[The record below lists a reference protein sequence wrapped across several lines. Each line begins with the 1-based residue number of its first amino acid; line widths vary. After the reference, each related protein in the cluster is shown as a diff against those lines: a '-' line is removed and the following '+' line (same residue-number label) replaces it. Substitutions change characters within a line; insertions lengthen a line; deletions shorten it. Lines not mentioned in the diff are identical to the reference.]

1 MPICPNCG
9 VRVEDDQKKCPLC
22 KTSLAGDRQGGVQGI
37 EKPASPP
44 ERSGI
49 PRGGKKSEPGGET
62 KLGRETEASGPP
74 SGNEGDAERE
84 ERVRI
89 LFGEVI
95 SFIALAGAV
104 VVFAVD
110 YAYGMRISWSR
121 FPLISIAFFWLLV
134 SIPYWLRG
142 QGYLI
147 VFLETIDMIAF
158 LYLLDL
164 FTPSVSWFT
173 GLALPIA
180 AGLGVISM
188 LAMGCIRLFRLSV
201 LGSVS
206 TVLVALGLYI
216 LWLEWVINY
225 YVYDHA
231 YVSWS
236 LVAAAAAVPIILFLI
251 TFNSRLKRQGSNL
264 KKHFH
269 V

>member
-9 VRVEDDQKKCPLC
+9 VRIEDDQKNCPLC
-22 KTSLAGDRQGGVQGI
+22 GAVPAADQQGGVQGH
-37 EKPASPP
+37 ENPAATRETTEIP
-44 ERSGI
+44 RSGKEAE
-49 PRGGKKSEPGGET
+49 GGAPT
-62 KLGRETEASGPP
+62 AGRLRQEKEKETE
-74 SGNEGDAERE
+74 RE
-84 ERVRI
+84 QRVRI

-110 YAYGMRISWSR
+110 YAYGMQVTWSR
-121 FPLISIAFFWLLV
+121 FPLITIAFLWLLLN
-134 SIPYWLRG
+134 IPYWLRG

-147 VFLETIDMIAF
+147 VLLETIDLGAF
-158 LYLLDL
+158 LYMLDL
-164 FTPSVSWFT
+164 FTPSVSWFA

-180 AGLGVISM
+180 GGLGVIIM

-201 LGSVS
+201 LGSIS
-206 TVLVALGLYI
+206 AVLVGLGLYI
-216 LWLEWVINY
+216 LWLERVINY
-225 YVYDHA
+225 YLYGRA

-236 LVAAAAAVPIILFLI
+236 LVAAAAVIPIIVFLI
-251 TFNSRLKRQGSNL
+251 SFNMRLKRHGSNL